1 MAMVAKGLLAAFD
14 GKADTPRSES
24 ETTSE
29 GDNTTFN
36 KKKAESIIKY
46 MVDSIDNVEEDDLTV
61 EEVAEFLESENDAE
75 SIATEILDHAAE
87 DNSRLDYGD
96 DDGYEIA
103 KIIRKRNTN
112 ARRDKDQPLS
122 LNDKKASAILE
133 YLIGNCD
140 EIEEGDLTAD
150 EIADILEANG
160 NSGVEDTA
168 TAVLDH
174 VSEENS
180 RFDYGDDD
188 VYELARIIR
197 KRRM

>member
-1 MAMVAKGLLAAFD
+1 MVARGALAAFD
-14 GKADTPRSES
+14 GKANASRNES
-24 ETTSE
+24 GTTSE
-29 GDNTTFN
+29 SDNTAFN

-61 EEVAEFLESENDAE
+61 EEVAEFLESESDAE

-96 DDGYEIA
+96 DDVYEIA
-103 KIIRKRNTN
+103 KIIRKKNTN
-112 ARRDKDQPLS
+112 VRRDNDQPPS

-133 YLIGNCD
+133 YLLGNCD
-140 EIEEGDLTAD
+140 EIEEGDITVD

-160 NSGVEDTA
+160 TSGVEDAA

-174 VSEENS
+174 VSEEIS

>member
-1 MAMVAKGLLAAFD
+1 MVARGALAAFD
-14 GKADTPRSES
+14 GKANASRNES
-24 ETTSE
+24 GTTSE
-29 GDNTTFN
+29 SDNTAFN

-61 EEVAEFLESENDAE
+61 EEVAEFLESESDAE

-96 DDGYEIA
+96 DDVYEIA
-103 KIIRKRNTN
+103 KIIRKKNTN
-112 ARRDKDQPLS
+112 VRRDNDQPPS

-133 YLIGNCD
+133 YLLGNCD
-140 EIEEGDLTAD
+140 EIEEGDITVD

-160 NSGVEDTA
+160 TSGVEDAA

>member
-1 MAMVAKGLLAAFD
+1 MKEKVTEKDF
-14 GKADTPRSES
+14 RNNES

-29 GDNTTFN
+29 SDNIAFN

-46 MVDSIDNVEEDDLTV
+46 MVDNIDNVEEDDLTA
-61 EEVAEFLESENDAE
+61 EEVAEFLESDGDAE

-87 DNSRLDYGD
+87 DNSRLDYD
-96 DDGYEIA
+96 DDDVYEIA
-103 KIIRKRNTN
+103 KIIRKRNPN
-112 ARRDKDQPLS
+112 ARRDKDQPLT
-122 LNDKKASAILE
+122 LNDKKAAAILE
-133 YLIGNCD
+133 YLLGNCD

-160 NSGVEDTA
+160 NSGVEDAA

-180 RFDYGDDD
+180 RFEYGDDD